1 MRNLYFYAA
10 TVAACTLIS
19 APALAQDDI
28 IGFNGLYVSG
38 AVGITKQSDN
48 NNGNTVVFDT
58 NRDGSFNDN
67 VLTTTGVNAFAPG
80 FCSGSS
86 TSAAPGSC
94 DEDRDR
100 VDYGVRLGFDSRL
113 GESLVLGALVEVS
126 KNDSVNGSTAFS
138 STPAGYS
145 FQRKL
150 DYAIS
155 GRGRIGFT
163 PGGRALIYGT
173 GGISYAKM
181 DHDFFT
187 TNTANSFTPVN
198 DRKWV
203 WGYQVGGGGE
213 FMLTRNI
220 SIGAEYLYN
229 RYHDDKYFVAIG
241 QGTAAATNPF
251 LLNGGG
257 TDLRPSRTNF
267 DFHTVRA
274 TVSFHF

>member
-1 MRNLYFYAA
+1 MQG
-10 TVAACTLIS
+10 S
-19 APALAQDDI
+19 
-28 IGFNGLYVSG
+28 NGGDS
-38 AVGITKQSDN
+38 
-48 NNGNTVVFDT
+48 VVFDT
-58 NRDGSFNDN
+58 NRDGSFNEN
-67 VLTTTGVNAFAPG
+67 VLTTTGANAFTPG

-86 TSAAPGSC
+86 TGAAPGSC
-94 DEDRDR
+94 QEDRKR
-100 VDYGVRLGFDSRL
+100 IDYGVRLGLDSRV
-113 GESLVLGALVEVS
+113 GESLVVGALVEVN
-126 KNDSVNGSTAFS
+126 KNDSVDGTTAFS
-138 STPAGYS
+138 ITPAGYS

-155 GRGRIGFT
+155 GRARIGFT
-163 PGGRALIYGT
+163 PGGQALIYGT
-173 GGISYAKM
+173 GGVSYARI
-181 DHDFFT
+181 DHNYST
-187 TNTANSFTPVN
+187 TNTANSFTPAN

-203 WGYQVGGGGE
+203 WGYQLGGGGE

-229 RYHDDKYFVAIG
+229 RYDDDKYFVAIG

-257 TDLRPSRTNF
+257 TNFRPSRTNF

>member
-1 MRNLYFYAA
+1 MQG
-10 TVAACTLIS
+10 S
-19 APALAQDDI
+19 
-28 IGFNGLYVSG
+28 NGGDS
-38 AVGITKQSDN
+38 
-48 NNGNTVVFDT
+48 VVFDT
-58 NRDGSFNDN
+58 NRDGSFNEN
-67 VLTTTGVNAFAPG
+67 VLTTTGANAFTPG

-86 TSAAPGSC
+86 TGAAPGSC
-94 DEDRDR
+94 REDRKR
-100 VDYGVRLGFDSRL
+100 IDYGVRLGLDSRV
-113 GESLVLGALVEVS
+113 GESLVVGALVEVN
-126 KNDSVNGSTAFS
+126 KNDSVDGTTAFS
-138 STPAGYS
+138 ITPAGYS

-155 GRGRIGFT
+155 GRARIGFT
-163 PGGRALIYGT
+163 PGGQALIYGT
-173 GGISYAKM
+173 GGVSYARI
-181 DHDFFT
+181 DHNFST
-187 TNTANSFTPVN
+187 TNTANSFTPAN

-203 WGYQVGGGGE
+203 WGYQLGGGGE

-229 RYHDDKYFVAIG
+229 RYDDDKYFVAIG

-257 TDLRPSRTNF
+257 TNFRPSRTNF